1 MEKKENKRILL
12 GNEAIVYGALEAKVR
27 FISTYPGTP
36 VSEIGD
42 TFYKLAKDFSYY
54 FEYSENEMVAL
65 QSAIGASFANVRSMA
80 VMKNFGLNVCS
91 DSLAPFCYT
100 GAKGPTVIV
109 VGDDP
114 GCFSSAESEQ
124 NSRGYSCI
132 AHIPT
137 LEPSDAKEC
146 YEYTKTAFNI
156 SENYKIPVMVRL
168 TTRVAHQRMPVDVG
182 EINKDAILG
191 KFVKGNNSLITMPPQ
206 VLAMHQKLLEKIIK
220 IRGEYSEDSD
230 LNRVENGNS
239 QSTIGI
245 ITSGISYSYVQEA
258 LKEMGIKIPILKLG
272 FFYPLPVKKIA
283 HFLKKFEKV
292 LVVEE
297 LEPYLEKEIKEVC
310 YGENI
315 KTKVFGKSLLPEVGE
330 LSTEHV
336 VFALSELA
344 GKMSLFTNTVNVKT
358 VKHIPRFC
366 SGKTGACPYWKLYS
380 AIKEV
385 VPKDA
390 IFGGDI
396 GCYMMAALPPHNL
409 YDYLLNMGSSIGIA
423 HGIKKVSS
431 QKVVA
436 FMGDGTFF
444 HSGISSIINCVYNK
458 SNPLVIIMDNE
469 ITAMTGH
476 QPNPGSEV
484 KIEEILKAIGVKN
497 IRVLDEEAQYD
508 ELKKTIKEFL
518 NKDSISVIVAKKI
531 CWLLAARKN

>member
-1 MEKKENKRILL
+1 MKRNQSGFTLIEIAIVLVIIGLLL
-12 GNEAIVYGALEAKVR
+12 GGVLKGQELINSAKVKNLAGDFKNIPV
-27 FISTYPGTP
+27 FIYGYQDKFKALPGDDAAVVAHVNGTLATAPASPAARGNGVIEGQWNSTTAGDESVLFWQHVRLAGLAPGETTVNVAAGNTYIPTNAAGGKVGIQSGSTTAPP
-36 VSEIGD
+36 VNDAAGNPIRG
-42 TFYKLAKDFSYY
+42 SY
-54 FEYSENEMVAL
+54 V
-65 QSAIGASFANVRSMA
+65 I
-80 VMKNFGLNVCS
+80 CS
-91 DSLAPFCYT
+91 D
-100 GAKGPTVIV
+100 G
-109 VGDDP
+109 
-114 GCFSSAESEQ
+114 
-124 NSRGYSCI
+124 
-132 AHIPT
+132 
-137 LEPSDAKEC
+137 
-146 YEYTKTAFNI
+146 
-156 SENYKIPVMVRL
+156 
-168 TTRVAHQRMPVDVG
+168 
-182 EINKDAILG
+182 ILG